1 MQLWVYAWHYPHD
14 IGRLNDECL
23 KELKAVLAN
32 EEQWGILIKEDFE
45 VVKFSVSM
53 TIIVG
58 LSLVIHM
65 VTEELG
71 RTIVGSLRA
80 SFIGIFA
87 AVICFGVLSHPAM
100 IDVVRDKVDVQR
112 MTVFISSLVAGG
124 LMDAMGGM
132 MSMML
137 RRTLNSLLIVS
148 LLVGLLY
155 GVFF

>member
-1 MQLWVYAWHYPHD
+1 MQRWIHAWHHPHD

-32 EEQWGILIKEDFE
+32 PEQWGILIEEDFE

-65 VTEELG
+65 VTEDLG

-80 SFIGIFA
+80 SFIGMFG

-100 IDVVRDKVDVQR
+100 IDVVHDKVDVRR
-112 MTVFISSLVAGG
+112 MTVLVSCLVAGG
-124 LMDAMGGM
+124 LMDATGAM
-132 MSMML
+132 MSIML

-148 LLVGLLY
+148 LLVGLFY
-155 GVFF
+155 GVFY